1 MVIDSLSVTVMDFT
15 NDESSYMF
23 MVILSFDALSGHP
36 FLMMFIVLSFDGLGE
51 MLYDTPYMGYSFFKN
66 LLQSVCTVQIT
77 LPENP
82 VGKIITALLFSH
94 AT

>member
-51 MLYDTPYMGYSFFKN
+51 MLYDTPYMGYSSLKN
-66 LLQSVCTVQIT
+66 MSPFL
-77 LPENP
+77 
-82 VGKIITALLFSH
+82 IIGFDI
-94 AT
+94 